1 MKTYTWEQFLNLIEF
16 ESNYELYPIPGTDLY
31 DMEAEP
37 YSIQNFN
44 LGWDEKTSEL
54 LKKLNKSV
62 VIFNGFEYQMS
73 FNEETFI
80 SRFELL

>member
-1 MKTYTWEQFLNLIEF
+1 MKTYTWEQFLSLIEF
-16 ESNYELYPIPGTDLY
+16 ESNYKLYPIPGTDFY
-31 DMEAEP
+31 DIELEP
-37 YSIQNFN
+37 YDNQNFN

-62 VIFNGFEYQMS
+62 VIFNGLEYQMS
-73 FNEETFI
+73 FNEGTTI